1 MKANGRPVMERVHVT
16 VQIRRKACRRGLSG
30 QRGSHWGRS
39 AGRFQGYW
47 LTYPLTH
54 RPPHLVE
61 LKQHS

>member
-1 MKANGRPVMERVHVT
+1 MKANGPPVTERVRVT

-30 QRGSHWGRS
+30 SRWGRS
-39 AGRFQGYW
+39 AGRFEGHW
-47 LTYPLTH
+47 LAYPLTH